1 MRSMTWL
8 LVAAALF
15 GAPGLVF
22 AGGGSKGD
30 WEIGVYGG
38 YAWLDDYDFLKPE
51 DSFLGGARLGYFLTP
66 AWGLEASVQR
76 VFSET
81 EMDMLGVEDVDM
93 NIDSG
98 RLNLLYNFA
107 PGSKIRPFLTGG
119 VGMETV
125 DTDGLGESSDFGW
138 NAGGG
143 LRFFLSPSVNLR
155 ADGRF
160 VSASVGDVIDETAGN
175 LEATLGLGFLF
186 GGDDGEE
193 EEEIGVIETPNQA
206 PTVSLTSDRSQLTP
220 GERANLTA
228 TATDP
233 EGDPITYDW
242 SSSTGSVAGTGS
254 TATYEMTGTSPGS
267 ATITVRATD
276 SHGNS
281 GTDDVTISLGAPAA
295 PQAEAVSCIAGGFPR
310 NLSRLNNVDKACL
323 DDVAARLSADPR
335 AKVIVIG
342 HADAD
347 ESNPE
352 GTGKARA
359 DAVEDY
365 LEGRGVEASRI
376 TTRSAGATKAGA
388 GSNRRVEVWFVPE
401 GATEPR

>member
-8 LVAAALF
+8 LVVAALF
-15 GAPGLVF
+15 GAPGAVF

-51 DSFLGGARLGYFLTP
+51 DGPLAGARLGYFLTS

-76 VFSET
+76 IFSDT
-81 EMDMLGVEDVDM
+81 DMQMLGVEDVDM
-93 NIDSG
+93 KIDSG

-107 PGSKIRPFLTGG
+107 PGSSIRPFLTGG
-119 VGMETV
+119 VGVENVNTE
-125 DTDGLGESSDFGW
+125 GLGESSDFGW
-138 NAGGG
+138 NAGAG

-155 ADGRF
+155 LDGRF

-175 LEATLGLGFLF
+175 VEASLGLGFLF
-186 GGDDGEE
+186 GGEDE
-193 EEEIGVIETPNQA
+193 EEEIGVIETPNGA
-206 PTVSLTSDRSQLTP
+206 PTVSCTADRSQALA
-220 GERANLTA
+220 GERVTLTA

-233 EGDPITYDW
+233 EGDPITYEW
-242 SSSTGSVAGTGS
+242 SASTGAVTGTGS
-254 TATYEMTGTSPGS
+254 TVTYEAGTTPGS

-276 SHGNS
+276 SHGNT
-281 GTDDVTISLGAPAA
+281 GTSDCTISLSAPAA
-295 PQAEAVSCIAGGFPR
+295 PQAEAVSCFASGFPR

-323 DDVAARLSADPR
+323 DDVAQRLSADPR

-352 GTGKARA
+352 DTGKARA

-365 LEGRGVEASRI
+365 LEGRGIEASRI
-376 TTRSAGATKAGA
+376 TTRSAGATQAGA